1 MMYARVRL
9 PRQRWEIH
17 FYIDTTPHDARRIL
31 QDIEDMGASG
41 AVLRR
46 AYRNLYARWKPDT
59 GLTVSRARERRSV
72 SVVSWQTSAREF
84 LNTYAHELNHLEM
97 HIGRAM
103 RYDPYGEP
111 ASYLSGEIN
120 SRIITKIL
128 RL

>member
-17 FYIDTTPHDARRIL
+17 FYIETTPHDARRIL
-31 QDIEDMGASG
+31 KDIEDMGASG
-41 AVLRR
+41 AVLYR
-46 AYRNLYARWKPDT
+46 AYQNLFRRWRPNT
-59 GLTVSRARERRSV
+59 GLTVTRARERRSI
-72 SVVSWQTSAREF
+72 SVVSRQTSVREF

-111 ASYLSGEIN
+111 ASYLSGELN
-120 SRIITKIL
+120 SRILSEIL